1 MDCCC
6 ICGTV
11 KNCGPYLDRV
21 FDNIKQIT
29 KLFRKYVII
38 IYCDV
43 STDDTV
49 EKIIKFKKEL
59 NIHFHLN
66 KQYNS
71 PFRTH
76 RLAYGR
82 NYCLNVIR
90 SHYLDYKY
98 FIMMDF
104 DDVNCNKINIS
115 PLKKCLLRSDWDAV
129 SFNKTH
135 YYDIWALSVRPYIF
149 SFIHFENSAEVAH
162 KMTEYVKYQLNNL
175 EKDKLLEC
183 VSSFNGFM
191 IYNSRSFLNCAYD
204 GNIRLDLIPS
214 KYINT
219 NILINES
226 KIVYNDYKWLS
237 IKDEDCEHRSFH
249 ILAKTNNN
257 AKLFISPEILF

>member
-1 MDCCC
+1 
-6 ICGTV
+6 
-11 KNCGPYLDRV
+11 
-21 FDNIKQIT
+21 
-29 KLFRKYVII
+29 
-38 IYCDV
+38 
-43 STDDTV
+43 
-49 EKIIKFKKEL
+49 
-59 NIHFHLN
+59 
-66 KQYNS
+66 
-71 PFRTH
+71 
-76 RLAYGR
+76 
-82 NYCLNVIR
+82 
-90 SHYLDYKY
+90 
-98 FIMMDF
+98 MDF